1 MRFLIALLLSHS
13 ATDFAFEI
21 SNRLEGESVKCWA
34 HISCFSLLLDLGVSH
49 LQTLTILVAL
59 CFLGNVFNIFYLVF
73 LIVTR
78 GRIGVK
84 QPRRPLPKQNAFS
97 ELAELNIHVLD
108 NMFFLFSLNIF
119 CILFFL
125 IVQNFILTHIV
136 SQNSFCF
143 YVTTLC

>member
-1 MRFLIALLLSHS
+1 M
-13 ATDFAFEI
+13 
-21 SNRLEGESVKCWA
+21 
-34 HISCFSLLLDLGVSH
+34 
-49 LQTLTILVAL
+49 
-59 CFLGNVFNIFYLVF
+59 F

-108 NMFFLFSLNIF
+108 NMFFLFLLNIF
-119 CILFFL
+119 FLF
-125 IVQNFILTHIV
+125 VQNFILTHIV

-143 YVTTLC
+143 DVTTLLVKIKFLEYWFLTVIIIIEIFFVSILKAYRYQIKINFFSILSYLLPKYGIIFSLIAHPTHESLLLKTNGYCLLN